1 MNCRKCPYFGL
12 KRPNIGQILTRLR
25 PKLTQFFR
33 ILKKRKN
40 ETDNHQ
46 QSQQLRSGEM
56 LKLKIIEVVRRAS
69 ANQNPDSD
77 SIEDQPEESSEMTEV
92 DLGILP
98 LPLDIDLET
107 NRTRIEAYLRE
118 LKPSS
123 TSVKTGEDRPEGG
136 HDEGRAEEEDFY
148 YIDSHA
154 ENEFEPLQK
163 SRELTLL
170 RDFLNDDE
178 VIRIRR
184 DIQNCHI
191 DSKDNR

>member
-1 MNCRKCPYFGL
+1 
-12 KRPNIGQILTRLR
+12 
-25 PKLTQFFR
+25 
-33 ILKKRKN
+33 
-40 ETDNHQ
+40 
-46 QSQQLRSGEM
+46 M

-69 ANQNPDSD
+69 TNQNPGLDSD
-77 SIEDQPEESSEMTEV
+77 SIGDHEPEDGSEMTEV
-92 DLGILP
+92 DLGDLK

-107 NRTRIEAYLRE
+107 NRTRIEAHLRE

-123 TSVKTGEDRPEGG
+123 ASEAGQEAEKSVGEDG
-136 HDEGRAEEEDFY
+136 DEGSRAEEDFY
-148 YIDSHA
+148 YVDSHA

>member
-1 MNCRKCPYFGL
+1 
-12 KRPNIGQILTRLR
+12 
-25 PKLTQFFR
+25 
-33 ILKKRKN
+33 
-40 ETDNHQ
+40 
-46 QSQQLRSGEM
+46 M

-69 ANQNPDSD
+69 TNQNPDSD
-77 SIEDQPEESSEMTEV
+77 SIGDQEDTSEMTEV
-92 DLGILP
+92 DLGELK

-107 NRTRIEAYLRE
+107 NRTRIEAHLRE
-118 LKPSS
+118 MKPSS
-123 TSVKTGEDRPEGG
+123 VKPASEEVKVEKVSEEGDDG
-136 HDEGRAEEEDFY
+136 SRAEAEEDFY
-148 YIDSHA
+148 YVDSHA

-191 DSKDNR
+191 DSKDNRYTSLSSGFGEDLPEDARS

>member
-1 MNCRKCPYFGL
+1 M
-12 KRPNIGQILTRLR
+12 
-25 PKLTQFFR
+25 
-33 ILKKRKN
+33 KKRKN

-69 ANQNPDSD
+69 ANQNQDSD
-77 SIEDQPEESSEMTEV
+77 SIGDQPEESSEMTEV

-123 TSVKTGEDRPEGG
+123 ASVKTGEDRPEGG
-136 HDEGRAEEEDFY
+136 DEGRAEGGEDFY
-148 YIDSHA
+148 YVDSHA

>member
-1 MNCRKCPYFGL
+1 
-12 KRPNIGQILTRLR
+12 
-25 PKLTQFFR
+25 
-33 ILKKRKN
+33 
-40 ETDNHQ
+40 
-46 QSQQLRSGEM
+46 M
-56 LKLKIIEVVRRAS
+56 LNLKIIEVVRRAS
-69 ANQNPDSD
+69 TNQNPDSD
-77 SIEDQPEESSEMTEV
+77 SIGDQSEEASEMTEV
-92 DLGILP
+92 DLGSLP

-118 LKPSS
+118 MKPSS
-123 TSVKTGEDRPEGG
+123 RAEAGKTVEEGE
-136 HDEGRAEEEDFY
+136 EGRAEVDAEDFY
-148 YIDSHA
+148 YVDSHA

>member
-1 MNCRKCPYFGL
+1 M
-12 KRPNIGQILTRLR
+12 
-25 PKLTQFFR
+25 
-33 ILKKRKN
+33 
-40 ETDNHQ
+40 
-46 QSQQLRSGEM
+46 
-56 LKLKIIEVVRRAS
+56 KIIEVVRRAS
-69 ANQNPDSD
+69 TNQNPGLDSD
-77 SIEDQPEESSEMTEV
+77 SIGDNETEDGSEMTEV
-92 DLGILP
+92 DLGDLK

-107 NRTRIEAYLRE
+107 NRTRIEAFLRE

-123 TSVKTGEDRPEGG
+123 ASEGGQEAEKSEVGEDG
-136 HDEGRAEEEDFY
+136 DEGSRAETEEDFY
-148 YIDSHA
+148 YVDSHA

>member
-1 MNCRKCPYFGL
+1 MFSVSKYCTFSGK
-12 KRPNIGQILTRLR
+12 
-25 PKLTQFFR
+25 KLTKIFR

-40 ETDNHQ
+40 ETDNQ
-46 QSQQLRSGEM
+46 QFTSHARSGEM

-69 ANQNPDSD
+69 TNQNPGLDSD
-77 SIEDQPEESSEMTEV
+77 SIGDEDGSEMTEV
-92 DLGILP
+92 DRGDLK

-107 NRTRIEAYLRE
+107 NRTRIEAHLRE

-123 TSVKTGEDRPEGG
+123 ASEGGQEAEKQGPPVGEDG
-136 HDEGRAEEEDFY
+136 DEGSRAEEDFY
-148 YIDSHA
+148 YVDSHA

>member
-1 MNCRKCPYFGL
+1 MFQVKFSG
-12 KRPNIGQILTRLR
+12 KKFIKI
-25 PKLTQFFR
+25 FR

-40 ETDNHQ
+40 ETDNQ
-46 QSQQLRSGEM
+46 QFTSHARSGEM

-69 ANQNPDSD
+69 TNQNPDSD
-77 SIEDQPEESSEMTEV
+77 SIGEAEDVSEMTEV
-92 DLGILP
+92 DLGDLK

-107 NRTRIEAYLRE
+107 NRTRIEAHLRE

-123 TSVKTGEDRPEGG
+123 ASEGG
-136 HDEGRAEEEDFY
+136 QEAEKVGEEGEEGRAETEEDFY
-148 YIDSHA
+148 YVDSHA

>member
-1 MNCRKCPYFGL
+1 MIWFKKSPTLFRSESYN
-12 KRPNIGQILTRLR
+12 N
-25 PKLTQFFR
+25 KLHNWIFR

-46 QSQQLRSGEM
+46 QAHQLRSGEM

-69 ANQNPDSD
+69 TNQNPDSD
-77 SIEDQPEESSEMTEV
+77 SIGDQSEEASEMTEV
-92 DLGILP
+92 DLGSLP

-118 LKPSS
+118 MKPSS
-123 TSVKTGEDRPEGG
+123 RAEAGKTVEEGEG
-136 HDEGRAEEEDFY
+136 GRAEVDAEDFY
-148 YIDSHA
+148 YVDSHA